1 MPDTGE
7 RDGTANNG
15 AAGVSSPANA
25 HDGDDSTAA
34 AIIQFGTA
42 VSNAFIVSEY
52 AGDDLAAGV
61 TITGVEIR
69 IRASF
74 STSFAATKLVNV
86 KLSKDGASG
95 TFNNPSTGIVSQNL
109 TSSPVDY
116 TFGGSSETWQ
126 HTWSGFTDI
135 SNLAVSLQADQQS
148 DSATTAV
155 TAVFAVGVTVH
166 FTSAAQGVGKVTL
179 DGAKIQIVSGKFLID

>member
-15 AAGVSSPANA
+15 AAGVSNASNA
-25 HDGDDSTAA
+25 HDGNDATAA
-34 AIIQFGTA
+34 SIIQFGTA
-42 VSNAFIVSEY
+42 ISNAFIISGY

-69 IRASF
+69 IRGQFAS
-74 STSFAATKLVNV
+74 SFAATKLVNV

-95 TFNNPSTGIVSQNL
+95 TFNNPSTGIISQNL
-109 TSSPVDY
+109 TSTAADY
-116 TFGGSSETWQ
+116 TFGGASETWQ

-148 DSATTAV
+148 DSAGTAV
-155 TAVFAVGVTVH
+155 TAIFAVGVTVH
-166 FTSAAQGVGKVTL
+166 FTTTQGVGKVTL